1 MKEAILGPRYEL
13 SVASVGSSVS
23 RRLNRVHRGK
33 DKPANVLSFPLSKH
47 SGEILLD
54 LAQAR
59 KDASLFAM
67 SPRAFLGRLFI
78 HGALHLKGFAH
89 GGIMEKKN
97 VHTRRNSAFAYNTP
111 FTLSMARRHIETGID
126 IGSSNV
132 RVVVSEYME
141 GATLPIIIGTGIAEA
156 RGMRH
161 GYIVNIPETVES
173 IRLALAQAEKS
184 SAVKIKEHLSLSAAS
199 VWSRKRQ
206 AARYSYRARTTK

>member
-89 GGIMEKKN
+89 GGIMEKKER
-97 VHTRRNSAFAYNTP
+97 TYAAQF
-111 FTLSMARRHIETGID
+111 GIR
-126 IGSSNV
+126 I
-132 RVVVSEYME
+132 
-141 GATLPIIIGTGIAEA
+141 
-156 RGMRH
+156 
-161 GYIVNIPETVES
+161 
-173 IRLALAQAEKS
+173 
-184 SAVKIKEHLSLSAAS
+184 
-199 VWSRKRQ
+199 
-206 AARYSYRARTTK
+206 